1 MKKVVFSM
9 LAVVGLLL
17 GATTSKAQTAPKVGF
32 FDIEIMMQALPEYR
46 KVDSLIQIYQR
57 DSLGAEYDVL
67 NSEFKRLDSTFKA
80 DSTAGKSKAILDY
93 SKEQRQRVGMQ
104 IVYWQQIAQQKVD
117 QKMAILAQPLYE
129 RVAGAYKKVLDA
141 NKYLVV
147 LKPGAIEFLG
157 SGNNVDNLF
166 VKVAKEM
173 KISLPAELGGGQPEM
188 DEAPKKPATTGGARP
203 TTPVK
208 K

>member
-67 NSEFKRLDSTFKA
+67 NSEFKRLDSTYKI
-80 DSTAGKSKAILDY
+80 DSAANKSKAILDY

-129 RVAGAYKKVLDA
+129 RVATAYKKVLDA

-157 SGNNVDNLF
+157 SGNSVDNIF

-173 KISLPAELGGGQPEM
+173 KITLPAELGGGQPDAE
-188 DEAPKKPATTGGARP
+188 DAPKKPAPGAGGARP
-203 TTPVK
+203 TTPK